1 MAKKNQKWIDVWECW
16 ECMERWVTGFGKDD
30 KGPTKE
36 EGMCFGGAREGCLLD
51 YVESFQLFVGKF
63 SRLGYLFSLLNR
75 QNLKHELFAFPSP
88 CCNLLL

>member
-1 MAKKNQKWIDVWECW
+1 
-16 ECMERWVTGFGKDD
+16 
-30 KGPTKE
+30 
-36 EGMCFGGAREGCLLD
+36 MCFGGAREGCLLD

-63 SRLGYLFSLLNR
+63 SRLDYLFSLLNR

>member
-1 MAKKNQKWIDVWECW
+1 MAKKNQKWIDVWEC
-16 ECMERWVTGFGKDD
+16 MERWVTGCGKDD

-36 EGMCFGGAREGCLLD
+36 EGMCFGGSQEGCLLN
-51 YVESFQLFVGKF
+51 YVESFQLFVEKF
-63 SRLGYLFSLLNR
+63 SRLDYLFSLLNR

>member
-1 MAKKNQKWIDVWECW
+1 MAKENQKRIDVW

-36 EGMCFGGAREGCLLD
+36 EGKCFGGAQEGCLLN
-51 YVESFQLFVGKF
+51 YVESFQLFVEKF
-63 SRLGYLFSLLNR
+63 SRLDYLFSLLNR

>member
-1 MAKKNQKWIDVWECW
+1 MCGNAWSDGS
-16 ECMERWVTGFGKDD
+16 RFGKDD

-36 EGMCFGGAREGCLLD
+36 EGMCFGGAQEGCLLS

-63 SRLGYLFSLLNR
+63 SYLDYLFSLLNR

>member
-1 MAKKNQKWIDVWECW
+1 
-16 ECMERWVTGFGKDD
+16 
-30 KGPTKE
+30 
-36 EGMCFGGAREGCLLD
+36 MCFRGAQEGCLLN

-63 SRLGYLFSLLNR
+63 SRLDYLFSLLNR

>member
-1 MAKKNQKWIDVWECW
+1 MAKKNQKWIDVWEC
-16 ECMERWVTGFGKDD
+16 MERWGTDFGKDD
-30 KGPTKE
+30 KCPTNE
-36 EGMCFGGAREGCLLD
+36 EGMCFGGVQEGCLLN

-63 SRLGYLFSLLNR
+63 SCLDYLFSLLNR